1 MSTGDS
7 YYIAKSL
14 GMNVTKTYPAL
25 VALLS
30 DDKDLPSKYGVRMMA
45 GIRIKEIED
54 LYEYGEVQIT
64 SKGISGIPVL
74 QLSGRVAQYMA
85 DNKGTVTAFL
95 DFFPTYSDDDFANM
109 KKDIIEVS
117 SGKTYIQVLDGIS
130 NHLIGLM
137 ILSRLGI
144 KEDTVIDANSIDDLE
159 RVIDNYRNVRINIVA
174 TSDYASSQVTKGGVD
189 LNDLTDDLESV
200 HTPGVYVVGELAD
213 VDGRCG
219 GYNLQWAFTSGYIAG
234 MAAAGR

>member
-1 MSTGDS
+1 
-7 YYIAKSL
+7 
-14 GMNVTKTYPAL
+14 
-25 VALLS
+25 
-30 DDKDLPSKYGVRMMA
+30 
-45 GIRIKEIED
+45 
-54 LYEYGEVQIT
+54 
-64 SKGISGIPVL
+64 
-74 QLSGRVAQYMA
+74 
-85 DNKGTVTAFL
+85 
-95 DFFPTYSDDDFANM
+95 
-109 KKDIIEVS
+109 
-117 SGKTYIQVLDGIS
+117 
-130 NHLIGLM
+130 M

-174 TSDYASSQVTKGGVD
+174 TSDYVSSQVTKGGVD